1 MGWGE
6 GFVELYLKKTTCQN
20 RLLYDPLAVKEGKEV
35 NLHEFHLGH
44 KLYIGNV
51 FPSFSSKKCTRLSY
65 TGFYILLSI

>member
-51 FPSFSSKKCTRLSY
+51 FRLVSF
-65 TGFYILLSI
+65 I